1 VSSRADSEK
10 SQIHGTTGSGN
21 VLPISAL
28 TQENSTSLLFTR
40 QGRENFATTVDPSDG
55 QVKVTHPRMVLT
67 SFTYDAG
74 KPRQLPLLCGL
85 TDVVAQTGFLLTAD
99 FSNTVNIMIGGPNV
113 SATNGIPMVAGQS
126 MFLDIVRLSKI
137 YAIAQA
143 DHSGGVANI
152 FWLDM

>member
-1 VSSRADSEK
+1 MSSGADSQK

-21 VLPISAL
+21 VLPVTAI
-28 TQENSTSLLFTR
+28 TQEQSTSLLFTR

-55 QVKVTHPRMVLT
+55 QVKVTHPRMALT
-67 SFTYDAG
+67 SFAYNAT
-74 KPRQLPLLCGL
+74 KPKQLPLLCGL

-113 SATNGIPMVAGQS
+113 SATNGMPMVAGQS

-137 YAIAQA
+137 YAISQV
-143 DHSGGVANI
+143 DHTGETANL